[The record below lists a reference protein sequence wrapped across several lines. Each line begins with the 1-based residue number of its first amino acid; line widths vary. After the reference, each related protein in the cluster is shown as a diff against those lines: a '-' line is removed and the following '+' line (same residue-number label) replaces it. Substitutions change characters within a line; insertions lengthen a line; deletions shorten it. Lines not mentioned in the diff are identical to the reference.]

1 MMAIGTSRTGLHP
14 RAGVNPRAG
23 LASRATAPPKH
34 QRPDELAPTPV
45 EPPREPAKASTKKS
59 GKKSGKKK
67 DKDKLD
73 PSALRRTLHVV
84 RPHLPRH
91 IGLILLGLVALLADV
106 AFRVLEPWPMKF
118 AIDAVTS
125 ALGATMPDAT
135 PFGLDVTGTV
145 VASALALLIIVGGRA
160 GANYLSTVSFALVGA
175 RIATELRTRVFD
187 HVQSLSLR
195 YHQRA
200 SIGDT
205 SQRLVGD
212 MGRLQ
217 DVAVTAG
224 LPLVGNVI
232 TLVTL
237 LVVMALLEPSL
248 AGIVIVAAIGYLL
261 LSRASS
267 PGIVSASRS
276 TRKGEG
282 ALVGSAAE
290 ALGAIRVVQSYGL
303 EGTVASEFAGGN
315 EKAMKAGV
323 KAKKLSAGLERTTD
337 LVVGIAQA
345 AVLLSGSLQVLRG
358 TMTPGDLVLFVMYLK
373 IAMKPLRDM
382 AKYTGRIARAAA
394 SGERIADLLD
404 EQVEIQ
410 DPPHPRPMRMSDGT
424 VEIKGLTSRD
434 GHGRPLFEDLDL
446 YVPAGQHVGILGP
459 SGGGKS
465 TLVSYLLRLAEPDD
479 GILRVGGYDVQTVRL
494 ADLRRHVAILPQESV
509 LFSVSV
515 RENIRY
521 GRRDATDD
529 EVEEAARRAGAH
541 DFVMALPDGYDTVLG
556 NRGDTLSGGQR
567 QRLAIARAI
576 IRRSPVVVLDEAT
589 TGLDP
594 ASKAQVN
601 ESIVELSRGR
611 TTLSITH
618 DAAMVQG
625 LDRVLWIEDGAI
637 LEDGSPAVLAAD
649 PDSRYARWMLA
660 QSTEREA
667 GEDAAAAGAGDS
679 PEVEAP
685 QRPAADEAEVNAW
698 AVLDTAPHTA
708 PGTDAFRPHDGK
720 ETR

>member
-1 MMAIGTSRTGLHP
+1 MMTVGSSRTRHP
-14 RAGVNPRAG
+14 RSARSSGTV
-23 LASRATAPPKH
+23 
-34 QRPDELAPTPV
+34 RPDEARPV
-45 EPPREPAKASTKKS
+45 TVGDGRRRPS
-59 GKKSGKKK
+59 K
-67 DKDKLD
+67 DRLD
-73 PSALRRTLHVV
+73 PSALRRTLRVV

-91 IGLILLGLVALLADV
+91 LALVLLGLLALLADV
-106 AFRVLEPWPMKF
+106 VFRVLEPWPLKF

-125 ALGATMPDAT
+125 ALGASLPDST

-145 VASALALLIIVGGRA
+145 VASAIALVIVVGGRA

-224 LPLVGNVI
+224 LPLIGNVI
-232 TLVTL
+232 TLVVL
-237 LVVMALLEPSL
+237 MVVMTILQPSL
-248 AGIVIVAAIGYLL
+248 AAIVVVAAIGYLL
-261 LSRASS
+261 LSRTSS
-267 PGIVSASRS
+267 PSIVQASRS

-303 EGTVASEFAGGN
+303 EGTVAGEFAGGN
-315 EKAMKAGV
+315 ERAMKAGV
-323 KAKKLSAGLERTTD
+323 RSKRLAAGLERSTD

-382 AKYTGRIARAAA
+382 AKYTGRIARASA

-404 EQVEIQ
+404 EEVEIS
-410 DPPHPRPMRMSDGT
+410 DPPRPEPMRSSDGSIEMRGIT
-424 VEIKGLTSRD
+424 APD
-434 GHGRPLFEDLDL
+434 GHGRPLFQGLDL
-446 YVPAGQHVGILGP
+446 QVPAGQHVGILGP

-465 TLVSYLLRLAEPDD
+465 TLVSYLLRLAEPST
-479 GILRVGGYDVQTVRL
+479 GTLRVGGHDVRGVRL
-494 ADLRRHVAILPQESV
+494 SDLRRHVTILPQESV
-509 LFSVSV
+509 LFTVSV

-521 GRRDATDD
+521 GRQDATDV

-541 DFVMALPDGYDTVLG
+541 EFVAALPDGYDTVLG

-576 IRRSPVVVLDEAT
+576 IRRSRVVVLDEAT

-601 ESIVELSRGR
+601 ASIRELARDR

-618 DAAMVQG
+618 DATVVAG

-637 LEDGSPAVLAAD
+637 LEDGTPQELGAD
-649 PDSRYARWMLA
+649 PDSRYARWMLEHRTDPA
-660 QSTEREA
+660 L
-667 GEDAAAAGAGDS
+667 
-679 PEVEAP
+679 
-685 QRPAADEAEVNAW
+685 PAAPTPAEP
-698 AVLDTAPHTA
+698 VLPTPVDP
-708 PGTDAFRPHDGK
+708 PEESR
-720 ETR
+720 

>member
-1 MMAIGTSRTGLHP
+1 MMAVGTSRTGRTSRTSRTDRPKPSAPARAP
-14 RAGVNPRAG
+14 RR
-23 LASRATAPPKH
+23 S
-34 QRPDELAPTPV
+34 
-45 EPPREPAKASTKKS
+45 
-59 GKKSGKKK
+59 K
-67 DKDKLD
+67 DSLD
-73 PSALRRTLHVV
+73 ASALRRTLHVV

-91 IGLILLGLVALLADV
+91 LPLVLLGLVALLADV

-118 AIDAVTS
+118 AIDAVSS
-125 ALGATMPDAT
+125 ALGASLPDAT
-135 PFGLDVTGTV
+135 PLGLDLTGTIVACALSLV
-145 VASALALLIIVGGRA
+145 VLVGARA

-175 RIATELRTRVFD
+175 RIATELRTRVFY

-224 LPLVGNVI
+224 LPLIGNVL
-232 TLVTL
+232 TLVVL
-237 LVVMALLEPSL
+237 LVVMTILQPSL
-248 AGIVIVAAIGYLL
+248 AGIVLVAAIGYLL
-261 LSRASS
+261 LSRTSS
-267 PGIVSASRS
+267 PGIVQASRS

-315 EKAMKAGV
+315 EKAMRAGV
-323 KAKKLSAGLERTTD
+323 KAKKLSAGLERSTD

-345 AVLLSGSLQVLRG
+345 AVLLSGALQVLRG

-382 AKYTGRIARAAA
+382 AKYTGRIARASA

-404 EQVEIQ
+404 EEVEIQ
-410 DPPHPRPMRMSDGT
+410 DPPRPEPMPTCDGT
-424 VEIKGLTSRD
+424 VDLRGVTARD
-434 GHGRPLFEDLDL
+434 GHGRPLFRDLDL
-446 YVPAGQHVGILGP
+446 HVPAGQHVGILGP

-465 TLVSYLLRLAEPDD
+465 TLVSYLLRLAEPES
-479 GILRVGGYDVQTVRL
+479 GQLRVGGQDVRRVRRE
-494 ADLRRHVAILPQESV
+494 DLRRHVAILPQESV
-509 LFSVSV
+509 LFTVSV

-521 GRRDATDD
+521 GRIGATDA

-541 DFVMALPDGYDTVLG
+541 GFVSALPDGYDTVLG

-576 IRRSPVVVLDEAT
+576 IRRSSVVVLDEAT

-601 ESIVELSRGR
+601 ESIRELSRGR
-611 TTLSITH
+611 TMLSITH
-618 DAAMVQG
+618 DAAVVAG

-637 LEDGSPAVLAAD
+637 LEDGSPQDLAAD
-649 PDSRYARWMLA
+649 PDSHYARWMLA
-660 QSTEREA
+660 QRTRPVPEEA
-667 GEDAAAAGAGDS
+667 
-679 PEVEAP
+679 
-685 QRPAADEAEVNAW
+685 R
-698 AVLDTAPHTA
+698 
-708 PGTDAFRPHDGK
+708 
-720 ETR
+720 

>member
-1 MMAIGTSRTGLHP
+1 MMAVGTSRTGRP
-14 RAGVNPRAG
+14 RP
-23 LASRATAPPKH
+23 STSSAPA
-34 QRPDELAPTPV
+34 RT
-45 EPPREPAKASTKKS
+45 RRRS
-59 GKKSGKKK
+59 K
-67 DKDKLD
+67 DSLD
-73 PSALRRTLHVV
+73 ASALRRTLHVV

-91 IGLILLGLVALLADV
+91 LGLVLLGLVALLADV

-118 AIDAVTS
+118 AIDAVSS
-125 ALGATMPDAT
+125 ALGASLPDAT
-135 PFGLDVTGTV
+135 PLGLDLTGTV
-145 VASALALLIIVGGRA
+145 VACALSLVILVGARA

-175 RIATELRTRVFD
+175 RVATELRTRVFD

-224 LPLVGNVI
+224 LPLIGNVL
-232 TLVTL
+232 TLIVL
-237 LVVMALLEPSL
+237 MVVMTILQPSL
-248 AGIVIVAAIGYLL
+248 AGIVLVAAIGYVL
-261 LSRASS
+261 LSRNSS
-267 PGIVSASRS
+267 PGIVRASRS

-323 KAKKLSAGLERTTD
+323 KAKKLAAGLERSTD

-345 AVLLSGSLQVLRG
+345 AVLLSGALQVLRG

-382 AKYTGRIARAAA
+382 AKYTGRIARASA

-404 EQVEIQ
+404 EEVEIQ
-410 DPPHPRPMRMSDGT
+410 DPPRPEPMPTCDGT
-424 VEIKGLTSRD
+424 VDLRGVTARD
-434 GHGRPLFEDLDL
+434 GHGRPLFRDLDL
-446 YVPAGQHVGILGP
+446 HVPAGQHVGILGP

-465 TLVSYLLRLAEPDD
+465 TLVSYLLRLAEPES
-479 GILRVGGYDVQTVRL
+479 GTLRVGGQDVRRVRRE
-494 ADLRRHVAILPQESV
+494 DLRRHVAILPQESV
-509 LFSVSV
+509 LFTVSV

-521 GRRDATDD
+521 GRIGATDA

-541 DFVMALPDGYDTVLG
+541 GFVSALPDGYDTVLG

-576 IRRSPVVVLDEAT
+576 IRRSSVVVLDEAT

-601 ESIVELSRGR
+601 ESIRELSRGR
-611 TTLSITH
+611 TMLSITH
-618 DAAMVQG
+618 DAAVVAG

-637 LEDGSPAVLAAD
+637 LEDGSPQDLTAD
-649 PDSRYARWMLA
+649 PDSHYARWMLA
-660 QSTEREA
+660 QSTHPGPEEA
-667 GEDAAAAGAGDS
+667 
-679 PEVEAP
+679 
-685 QRPAADEAEVNAW
+685 R
-698 AVLDTAPHTA
+698 
-708 PGTDAFRPHDGK
+708 
-720 ETR
+720 

>member
-1 MMAIGTSRTGLHP
+1 MTSVGTSRTGRIP
-14 RAGVNPRAG
+14 EPTRP
-23 LASRATAPPKH
+23 
-34 QRPDELAPTPV
+34 QRPEQSGRHGRPGERGTGSAPT
-45 EPPREPAKASTKKS
+45 RKRS
-59 GKKSGKKK
+59 K
-67 DKDKLD
+67 DSLD
-73 PSALRRTLHVV
+73 ASALRRTLHVV

-91 IGLILLGLVALLADV
+91 AGLVVLGLVALLADV

-118 AIDAVTS
+118 AIDAVS
-125 ALGATMPDAT
+125 AALGASLPEAT

-145 VASALALLIIVGGRA
+145 IACAIALVVLVGGRA

-175 RIATELRTRVFD
+175 RVATELRTRVFD

-224 LPLVGNVI
+224 LPLIGNVV
-232 TLVTL
+232 TLVVL
-237 LVVMALLEPSL
+237 MVVMTILEPSL
-248 AGIVIVAAIGYLL
+248 AGIVVVAAVGYLL
-261 LSRASS
+261 LSRTSS
-267 PGIVSASRS
+267 PAIVKASRS

-303 EGTVASEFAGGN
+303 EGTVAGEFSGGN
-315 EKAMKAGV
+315 ERAMKAGV
-323 KAKKLSAGLERTTD
+323 KAKKLAAGLERSTD

-345 AVLLSGSLQVLRG
+345 AVLLSGALQVLRG
-358 TMTPGDLVLFVMYLK
+358 SMTPGDLVLFVMYLK

-382 AKYTGRIARAAA
+382 AKYTGRIARASA

-404 EQVEIQ
+404 EEVEIQ
-410 DPPHPRPMRMSDGT
+410 DPPRPEPMPRCDGS
-424 VEIKGLTSRD
+424 VDLRGLTARD
-434 GHGRPLFEDLDL
+434 GHGRPLFRDLDL
-446 YVPAGQHVGILGP
+446 QIPAGQRLGILGP

-465 TLVSYLLRLAEPDD
+465 TLVSYLLRLAEPDA
-479 GILRVGGYDVQTVRL
+479 GTLRVGGHDVRRVRL
-494 ADLRRHVAILPQESV
+494 EDLRRHVAILPQESV
-509 LFSVSV
+509 LFTVSV

-521 GRRDATDD
+521 GRQDATDA
-529 EVEEAARRAGAH
+529 EIVEAARRAGAH
-541 DFVMALPDGYDTVLG
+541 EFVSALPDGYDTVLG

-576 IRRSPVVVLDEAT
+576 IRRSSVVVLDEAT

-601 ESIVELSRGR
+601 VAVQELSRDR
-611 TTLSITH
+611 TTISITH
-618 DAAMVQG
+618 DATVVAG
-625 LDRVLWIEDGAI
+625 LDRVLWLEDGEI
-637 LEDGSPAVLAAD
+637 LEDGTPEQLAAD
-649 PDSRYARWMLA
+649 PGSRYSRWMLEHRLEDDLGTT
-660 QSTEREA
+660 TE
-667 GEDAAAAGAGDS
+667 
-679 PEVEAP
+679 
-685 QRPAADEAEVNAW
+685 
-698 AVLDTAPHTA
+698 
-708 PGTDAFRPHDGK
+708 

>member
-1 MMAIGTSRTGLHP
+1 MMAVGTSRTGRTSRTSRTDRPKPSAPARAP
-14 RAGVNPRAG
+14 RR
-23 LASRATAPPKH
+23 S
-34 QRPDELAPTPV
+34 
-45 EPPREPAKASTKKS
+45 
-59 GKKSGKKK
+59 K
-67 DKDKLD
+67 DSLD
-73 PSALRRTLHVV
+73 ASALRRTLHVV

-91 IGLILLGLVALLADV
+91 LPLVLLGLVALLADV

-118 AIDAVTS
+118 AIDAVSS
-125 ALGATMPDAT
+125 ALGASLPDAT
-135 PFGLDVTGTV
+135 PLGLDLTGTIVACALSLV
-145 VASALALLIIVGGRA
+145 VLVGARA

-175 RIATELRTRVFD
+175 RIATELRTRVFY

-224 LPLVGNVI
+224 LPLIGNVL
-232 TLVTL
+232 TLVVL
-237 LVVMALLEPSL
+237 LVVMTILQPSL
-248 AGIVIVAAIGYLL
+248 AGIVLVAAIGYLL
-261 LSRASS
+261 LSRTSS
-267 PGIVSASRS
+267 PGIVQASRS

-315 EKAMKAGV
+315 EKAMRAGV
-323 KAKKLSAGLERTTD
+323 KAKKLSAGLERSTD

-345 AVLLSGSLQVLRG
+345 AVLLSGALQVLRG

-382 AKYTGRIARAAA
+382 AKYTGRIARASA

-404 EQVEIQ
+404 EEVEIQ
-410 DPPHPRPMRMSDGT
+410 DPPRPEPMPTCDGT
-424 VEIKGLTSRD
+424 VDLRGVTARD
-434 GHGRPLFEDLDL
+434 GHGRPLFRDLDL
-446 YVPAGQHVGILGP
+446 HVPAGQHVGILGP

-465 TLVSYLLRLAEPDD
+465 TLVSYLLRLAEPES
-479 GILRVGGYDVQTVRL
+479 GQLRVGGQDVRRVRRE
-494 ADLRRHVAILPQESV
+494 DLRRHVAVLPQESV
-509 LFSVSV
+509 LFTVSV

-521 GRRDATDD
+521 GRIGATDA

-541 DFVMALPDGYDTVLG
+541 GFVSALPDGYDTVLG

-576 IRRSPVVVLDEAT
+576 IRRSSVVVLDEAT

-601 ESIVELSRGR
+601 ESIRELSRGR
-611 TTLSITH
+611 TMLSITH
-618 DAAMVQG
+618 DAAVVAG

-637 LEDGSPAVLAAD
+637 LEDGSPQDLAAD
-649 PDSRYARWMLA
+649 PDSHYARWMLA
-660 QSTEREA
+660 QRTRPVPEEA
-667 GEDAAAAGAGDS
+667 
-679 PEVEAP
+679 
-685 QRPAADEAEVNAW
+685 R
-698 AVLDTAPHTA
+698 
-708 PGTDAFRPHDGK
+708 
-720 ETR
+720 

>member
-1 MMAIGTSRTGLHP
+1 MMAVGTSRTGRTSRTSRTDRPKPSAPARAP
-14 RAGVNPRAG
+14 RR
-23 LASRATAPPKH
+23 S
-34 QRPDELAPTPV
+34 
-45 EPPREPAKASTKKS
+45 
-59 GKKSGKKK
+59 K
-67 DKDKLD
+67 DSLD
-73 PSALRRTLHVV
+73 ASALRRTLHVV

-91 IGLILLGLVALLADV
+91 LPLVLLGLVALLADV

-118 AIDAVTS
+118 AIDAVSS
-125 ALGATMPDAT
+125 ALGASLPDAT
-135 PFGLDVTGTV
+135 PLGLDLTGTIVACALSLV
-145 VASALALLIIVGGRA
+145 VLVGARA

-175 RIATELRTRVFD
+175 RIATELRTRVFY

-224 LPLVGNVI
+224 LPLIGNVL
-232 TLVTL
+232 TLVVL
-237 LVVMALLEPSL
+237 LVVMTILQPSL
-248 AGIVIVAAIGYLL
+248 AGIVLVAAIGYLL
-261 LSRASS
+261 LSRTSS
-267 PGIVSASRS
+267 PGIVQASRS

-315 EKAMKAGV
+315 EKAMRAGV
-323 KAKKLSAGLERTTD
+323 KAKKLSAGLERSTD

-345 AVLLSGSLQVLRG
+345 AVLLSGALQVLRG

-382 AKYTGRIARAAA
+382 AKYTGRIARASA

-404 EQVEIQ
+404 EEVEIQ
-410 DPPHPRPMRMSDGT
+410 DPPRPEPMPTCDGT
-424 VEIKGLTSRD
+424 VDLRGVTARD
-434 GHGRPLFEDLDL
+434 GHGRPLFRDLDL
-446 YVPAGQHVGILGP
+446 HVPAGQHVGILGP

-465 TLVSYLLRLAEPDD
+465 TLVSYLLRLAEPES
-479 GILRVGGYDVQTVRL
+479 GQLRVGGQDVRRVRRE
-494 ADLRRHVAILPQESV
+494 DLRRHVAILPQESV
-509 LFSVSV
+509 LFTVSV

-521 GRRDATDD
+521 GRIGATDA

-541 DFVMALPDGYDTVLG
+541 GFVSALPDGYDTVLG
-556 NRGDTLSGGQR
+556 NRGDTLSGRQR

-576 IRRSPVVVLDEAT
+576 IRRSSVVVLDEAT

-601 ESIVELSRGR
+601 ESIRELSRGR
-611 TTLSITH
+611 TMLSITH
-618 DAAMVQG
+618 DAAVVAG

-637 LEDGSPAVLAAD
+637 LEDGSPQDLAAD
-649 PDSRYARWMLA
+649 PDSHYARWMLA
-660 QSTEREA
+660 QRTRPVPEEA
-667 GEDAAAAGAGDS
+667 
-679 PEVEAP
+679 
-685 QRPAADEAEVNAW
+685 R
-698 AVLDTAPHTA
+698 
-708 PGTDAFRPHDGK
+708 
-720 ETR
+720 